1 MRKNLFAAC
10 FALLAACA
18 FSLPAPC
25 SADESKGAVN
35 WVGGYISGFGQ
46 ATATPTGNKTKDRL
60 KALRAAEVLALRSLA
75 ETTKGVRIDGE
86 TIVENM
92 MLRDDIVRARVE
104 GIVKG
109 AQKVKAD
116 IVWEDN
122 VPLATVEMRI
132 CMTLN
137 APECRASS
145 SLMSI
150 LPVEQK
156 KEPAFVPAK
165 SFIPE
170 APAPEKKEAPPVKE
184 APKPE
189 PAKAAPKVKVV
200 SYDSSKPVTG
210 VVFNLEGQPFEREM
224 LPVVVTTGE
233 DNSYMTVYSA
243 KSVKPNIIRTYGVV
257 RYSDNLDQ
265 AAKNPQLGSNVMT
278 ISAIS
283 ITKENMLLI
292 KLEGAKAL
300 KETTRYGNDYLGEAK
315 VFISAQ

>member
-1 MRKNLFAAC
+1 MRKIIFTACLLLFTAC
-10 FALLAACA
+10 VLY
-18 FSLPAPC
+18 PPMPC
-25 SADESKGAVN
+25 FADESKGAVN

-46 ATATPTGNKTKDRL
+46 ATATPSGNKTKDRL

-75 ETTKGVRIDGE
+75 ETIRGVRIDGD
-86 TIVENM
+86 TVVENM

-109 AQKVKAD
+109 AQKVRAD
-116 IVWEDN
+116 VVWEDN
-122 VPLATVEMRI
+122 APLATVEMRI

-137 APECRASS
+137 APECRSGS

-150 LPVEQK
+150 LPVERK
-156 KEPAFVPAK
+156 KEPAFVPTK
-165 SFIPE
+165 SFIE
-170 APAPEKKEAPPVKE
+170 APAPEKKEVQPVKE
-184 APKPE
+184 SPKPE
-189 PAKAAPKVKVV
+189 PVKEMPKVKVV

-233 DNSYMTVYSA
+233 DNSYLTVYSA
-243 KSVKPNIIRTYGVV
+243 KSVKPNVIRTYGVV

-265 AAKNPQLGSNVMT
+265 AFKNPQLGNNVMT

-283 ITKENMLLI
+283 VTKENMLLI

-300 KETTRYGNDYLGEAK
+300 KETTRYGNDYLGDAK